1 MSSLA
6 INIKDQYM
14 PEMHDVVVIGS
25 GPVGIRVVQELLK
38 RDSRIKIAIFGDEP
52 WQPYNRIKLSS
63 LLTGDVSEDE
73 IYQQQDI
80 TQNPSVTTF
89 YNNRITNIDR
99 HTREVI
105 DSHGKR
111 YSYKK
116 LILATGSK
124 PHLPS
129 IEGIQLKNIFTFR
142 DLSDAQKLMSRT
154 VRTRRTVIIGGGLL
168 GLEAAR
174 AMQRFNTHV
183 CVIEHSMWLMFR
195 QLDQRAGAYLKQYIE
210 GLGIEV
216 CVNSRVTRIV
226 GDEQVSAVVLANG
239 DEIECD
245 TLIVAA
251 GIVPNIQLAVDA
263 GIHIGRGIRV
273 NDQLQTND
281 PDVYAVG
288 ECVEHRNKI
297 YGLIA
302 PGYEQAS
309 VAAHII
315 NGNKAQY
322 LGSVSATNLKVLD
335 YPVFSMGNTGVSAR
349 SRENFIYQDHK
360 NEIYRKLVVING
372 RLRGAVAIGSWPG
385 RNLLQEAIVKQ
396 RRIWPWEIKRFLNTG
411 QIWQEELTENVIEWP
426 ATATI
431 CNCTGVTRGDLE
443 AAERAGARTVAELAA
458 VTGASTV
465 CGSCK
470 PLVNNFIGCH
480 AKPDPVTGFRSL
492 FLASLISVAFALI
505 MLLLPGLE
513 YMQSVQASVNWD
525 ALWRDSLFKQISG
538 FSLLGISILI
548 SLISLRKRL
557 NSIVNKWDF
566 AWWRVFHVVVAVM
579 AIAVLL
585 IHTGFRF
592 GDHLNFYLM
601 SIFSG
606 LIFVGALAGTVIA
619 MDHKFT
625 RKVARRLRT
634 VTVWLHIILLWPMP
648 VLLGFH
654 VVKTYYF

>member
-1 MSSLA
+1 MQTAA
-6 INIKDQYM
+6 ISINNQFM
-14 PEMHDVVVIGS
+14 PERHDVVVIGS

-38 RDSRIKIAIFGDEP
+38 RDSSLKIAIFGDEP
-52 WQPYNRIKLSS
+52 WKPYNRIKLSS
-63 LLTGDVSEDE
+63 LLTGDVSEQD

-80 TQNPSVTTF
+80 SQNPSVTEF
-89 YNNRITNIDR
+89 YNNRIISIDR
-99 HTREVI
+99 HTKEVI
-105 DSHGKR
+105 DSYGRR
-111 YSYKK
+111 YGYKK

-129 IEGIQLKNIFTFR
+129 IDGIHLKNVFTFR
-142 DLSDAQKLMSRT
+142 DLSDAQKLMGRT
-154 VRTRRTVIIGGGLL
+154 VRTRRTVIVGGGLL

-210 GLGIEV
+210 GLGIEIF
-216 CVNSRVTRIV
+216 VNSRVTRVI
-226 GDEQVSAVVLANG
+226 GEDQVTSVVLANG
-239 DEIECD
+239 REIECD

-281 PDVYAVG
+281 PDVFAVG
-288 ECVEHRNKI
+288 ECVEHRNKV

-315 NGNKAQY
+315 KGLKAQY

-335 YPVFSMGNTGVSAR
+335 YPVFSMGNTGISAR
-349 SRENFIYQDHK
+349 SRENIIYQDHK
-360 NEIYRKLVVING
+360 NERYRKLVVING
-372 RLRGAVAIGSWPG
+372 RLRGAVAIGNWPDL
-385 RNLLQEAIVKQ
+385 NLLQEAIAKQ
-396 RRIWPWEIKRFLNTG
+396 RRIWPWDIKRFIKTG
-411 QIWQEELTENVIEWP
+411 QIWKEELAENVIEWP
-426 ATATI
+426 ATSII

-443 AAERAGARTVAELAA
+443 AAEHSGARTAAELAA
-458 VTGASTV
+458 ATGASTV
-465 CGSCK
+465 CGSCR
-470 PLVNNFIGCH
+470 PLINNFIGCH
-480 AKPDPVTGFRSL
+480 SKPEPVTGYRPL
-492 FLASLISVAFALI
+492 LMASLVSVVAALI
-505 MLLLPGLE
+505 ILMLPGMD
-513 YMQSVQASVNWD
+513 YMQSVQGSISWD

-538 FSLLGISILI
+538 FSTLGMSLLI
-548 SLISLRKRL
+548 SVISFRKRL
-557 NSIVNKWDF
+557 NSFVNKWDF
-566 AWWRVFHVVVAVM
+566 DWWRVFHVVVAVIV
-579 AIAVLL
+579 IAVLL

-592 GDHLNFYLM
+592 GDNLNFYLM
-601 SIFSG
+601 SVYSG
-606 LIFVGALAGTVIA
+606 LILVGALAGTAIA
-619 MDHKFT
+619 VDHVLT

-634 VTVWLHIILLWPMP
+634 VALWLHIILLWPMP

-654 VVKTYYF
+654 IAKTYYF

>member
-1 MSSLA
+1 MPAAA
-6 INIKDQYM
+6 INLTEQYM
-14 PEMHDVVVIGS
+14 PVMHDVVVIGS

-63 LLTGDVSEDE
+63 LLTGEVSEDE
-73 IYQQQDI
+73 LYQQQDI
-80 TQNPSVTTF
+80 KNNQSVTTF
-89 YNNRITNIDR
+89 YNNRIIGIDR

-111 YSYKK
+111 YTYKK
-116 LILATGSK
+116 LILATGSQ

-129 IEGIQLKNIFTFR
+129 IDGIHLKNVFTFR

-174 AMQRFNTHV
+174 AMQRFNTQV
-183 CVIEHSMWLMFR
+183 SVIEHSMWLMFR

-210 GLGIEV
+210 GLDIEV
-216 CVNSRVTRIV
+216 FVNSRVTRII
-226 GDEQVSAVVLANG
+226 GDEQVTAVELANG
-239 DEIECD
+239 SEIECD
-245 TLIVAA
+245 TLIIAA

-263 GIHIGRGIRV
+263 GIHVGRGIRV

-281 PDVYAVG
+281 PDVFAVG

-315 NGNKAQY
+315 KGFKAQY

-349 SRENFIYQDHK
+349 SRENFIYQNHK

-372 RLRGAVAIGSWPG
+372 RLRGAVAIGGWPG
-385 RNLLQEAIVKQ
+385 INLLQEAIVKQ
-396 RRIWPWEIKRFLNTG
+396 RRIWPWEIKRFITTG
-411 QIWQEELTENVIEWP
+411 QIWQEELTENVVEWP

-443 AAERAGARTVAELAA
+443 SAERSGARTVAELAA
-458 VTGASTV
+458 ATGASTV

-470 PLVNNFIGCH
+470 PLITNFIGSH
-480 AKPDPVTGFRSL
+480 AKPEPVTGYRPL
-492 FLASLISVAFALI
+492 FLASLISVMAAMI
-505 MLLLPGLE
+505 MLMLPGLE
-513 YMQSVQASVNWD
+513 YMQSVQASINWD
-525 ALWRDSLFKQISG
+525 ALWRNSLFKQISG
-538 FSLLGISILI
+538 FSLLGLSLLI
-548 SLISLRKRL
+548 SVISLRKRL
-557 NSIVNKWDF
+557 NSIISQWDF
-566 AWWRVFHVVVAVM
+566 AWWRVFHVLVAVL
-579 AIAVLL
+579 AVAALL

-592 GDHLNFYLM
+592 GDNINFYLM
-601 SIFSG
+601 SVYSA
-606 LIFVGALAGTVIA
+606 LILMGALAGAVIA
-619 MDHKFT
+619 MDHLLT
-625 RKVARRLRT
+625 RKSARRLRT
-634 VTVWLHIILLWPMP
+634 ISVWSHIILLWPMP

-654 VVKTYYF
+654 IIKTYYF